1 MFGRK
6 LKKELSVKNSEL
18 SDLTGI
24 LSSIKSNVATIEFTP
39 EGVILDANSLFLDIC
54 GYTLA
59 EVQGA
64 HHSVMCQKQY
74 TSTEEYRNFWKS
86 IQRGTSQRGTF
97 ERVNKEGNV
106 LWLEAT
112 YFPVTVNGQIQK
124 VMKIAYDVTDK
135 YIENEAK
142 DNILQALDRSL
153 AIIEF
158 EPNGTIIRANDNFL
172 ATVNYSL
179 SDIRRQHHRIFCDDA
194 FYHENP
200 TFWEDLSKGIFKS
213 GQFLRKN
220 SHNQHIWLEATYN
233 PILDKQGRVTKV
245 IKFASNITQQIEHNQ
260 AVSQAAEI
268 AYNTSQETVE
278 IAKQGSEF
286 LNDSVDVSVQ
296 IAERVKETS
305 TKIQMLNTQSQ
316 SIEEIVSTIKNIAD
330 QTNLLALN
338 AAIEAARAGE
348 QGRGFAVVADEVR
361 LLASRTSLSTTEIA
375 NVVLE
380 NKALTEDVTLAMDT
394 VAQISQ
400 DGMEKITE
408 VSAVM
413 DRIHNGAENISHTVM
428 ALSEHR

>member
-6 LKKELSVKNSEL
+6 LKKELSVKNSAL
-18 SDLTGI
+18 SDLEGI
-24 LSSIKSNVATIEFTP
+24 LASIKYNVATIEFTP
-39 EGVILDANSLFLDIC
+39 EGVILDANPLFLDIC
-54 GYTLA
+54 GYNLS
-59 EVQGA
+59 EVQGK
-64 HHSVMCQKQY
+64 HHSVMCQTTY
-74 TSTEEYRNFWKS
+74 TSTEDYRNFWKN
-86 IQRGTSQRGTF
+86 IQKGTSQRGTF

-112 YFPVTVNGQIQK
+112 YFPVTINGKIQK

-135 YIENEAK
+135 FIENEAK

-158 EPNGTIIRANDNFL
+158 EPNGTIIQANDNFL
-172 ATVNYSL
+172 SSVNYRL
-179 SDIRRQHHRIFCDDA
+179 SDIKGQHHRIFCDND
-194 FYHENP
+194 FYHDNP
-200 TFWEDLSKGIFKS
+200 TFWNDLAKGMFKS

-220 SHNQHIWLEATYN
+220 SQNEHIWLEATYN
-233 PILDKQGRVTKV
+233 PILDKNGKVTKV
-245 IKFASNITQQIEHNQ
+245 IKFASDITQQIEQNQ
-260 AVSQAAEI
+260 AVSKAAEI
-268 AYNTSQETVE
+268 AYNTSQETAE
-278 IAKQGSEF
+278 IAQQGSAF
-286 LNDSVDVSVQ
+286 LNESVDVS
-296 IAERVKETS
+296 IKITERVRDTS
-305 TKIQMLNTQSQ
+305 VKIQMLNTQSQ

-380 NKALTEDVTLAMDT
+380 NKALTEDVTAAMNT

-413 DRIHNGAENISHTVM
+413 DRIHNGANNISRTVL
-428 ALSEHR
+428 ALSER